1 MWKKDVKE
9 NVRGECGER
18 KKEMA
23 NTVQGEL
30 GADQLDQRRKTVLAQ
45 EVRQHAVPLRRQH
58 DLRLTRPEALTRAVA
73 ETPTRR
79 LEECVDVDPV
89 RERAHVLHHVAE
101 FCTPQHPQHPQDA
114 HDVTDEGE

>member
-1 MWKKDVKE
+1 
-9 NVRGECGER
+9 
-18 KKEMA
+18 MA

-30 GADQLDQRRKTVLAQ
+30 GADQLDERRKAVLAQ

-58 DLRLTRPEALTRAVA
+58 ELRLTRPEALTRAVA
-73 ETPTRR
+73 DTPTRR
-79 LEECVDVDPV
+79 LEERVDVDPV

-101 FCTPQHPQHPQDA
+101 FCTTQHPQDA